1 MKAPKGPDPIR
12 TAHGKGASAVLRV
25 EAMQLDELPPMNAE
39 DTGQGLA
46 MARRRGAPF
55 TKGNKAAANRKPALC
70 QLGVPLDT
78 SDPRY
83 RSAMRKA
90 ERYRARRVRETAVAH
105 GGHLSAGPS
114 AMFASAARALAASI
128 VVNLLAG
135 ETLAAGDTKA
145 AADLFKVAA
154 SLADSSRQQELTAVG
169 LAAREAAARP
179 KDPAAA
185 VKAMRAR
192 ILGEKT

>member
-1 MKAPKGPDPIR
+1 MRTPKGGDPIR
-12 TAHGKGASAVLRV
+12 TAHGKGAPAVLRAENV
-25 EAMQLDELPPMNAE
+25 PIDELAPLNAD
-39 DTGQGLA
+39 DTGTGLTI
-46 MARRRGAPF
+46 ARRRGMPF
-55 TKGNKAAANRKPALC
+55 TKGNTAAANRKPALC

-78 SDPRY
+78 ADPRY

-90 ERYRARRVRETAVAH
+90 ERYRARRVRETAIAH
-105 GGHLSAGPS
+105 GGHLGAGPS

-128 VVNLLAG
+128 VLNLLAG

-145 AADLFKVAA
+145 AADLFKAAA

-169 LAAREAAARP
+169 LAAREATAKP

-192 ILGEKT
+192 ILGENT